1 MLKDNKEYLSEVYEK
16 INNRLKT
23 SEIKHNKKL
32 NFKTATTVI
41 ASTIIVLGT
50 SLTVYAALGGTIGG
64 KPILDWFGIDFSD
77 HYSEYVVPIQNE
89 SIETNGAKLSL
100 INTVCDD
107 GFITFE
113 FDLFLDE
120 KAKSQLGNIKKL
132 DWMSDAESLVI
143 SFNER
148 AGISAHNNYIQIDG
162 NIYDISSS
170 KRHQQVFKISDY
182 EYKIYQM
189 YFLTDRELQ
198 GKTDFTVTLDNI
210 SIVNMNETKDFKTRV
225 RSYKKE
231 PESIEDLL
239 YKSGSNQTIDDIL
252 KNYDDNSSSVQI
264 KNDPNISDDFKVML
278 ESAWY
283 SDGNLTL
290 ADTQT
295 GLKTFIKNYKTKG
308 STIEDILKENGL
320 EEDLETIL
328 SKYSDDITIDELREE
343 YTSDYDNVSK
353 ELSPEDY
360 SKAIEKIDIEMSPE
374 RKSKRKEIFTLI
386 LLYDEAEGRRE
397 KDIIMDDKFDINL
410 SKYAILEDTSI
421 IPQDTQT
428 VSYKKMNINIDKVTV
443 TPIQT
448 IITLTSTINNASSNS
463 LTNTYNEDY
472 IGLLGYNVYDIE
484 GNLLANHQFQ
494 QKRTLILDNGK
505 TIEWFSS
512 DGVNKLKFNNATM
525 LLKNYITVKTDENLD
540 SIKIVPYV
548 QESAGNNHLLNP
560 LIIKLK

>member
-1 MLKDNKEYLSEVYEK
+1 MLKDDKKYLSEVYEK
-16 INNRLKT
+16 INIRLKN
-23 SEIKHNKKL
+23 SETQNNKKL
-32 NFKTATTVI
+32 NFKTATTAI
-41 ASTIIVLGT
+41 ASTIIVLGS

-77 HYSEYVVPIQNE
+77 HYSKYVVPIQNE
-89 SIETNGAKLSL
+89 SIETNGARLSL

-113 FDLFLDE
+113 FDLILDE

-170 KRHQQVFKISDY
+170 KRHQQVLKISDY

-198 GKTDFTVTLDNI
+198 GKTDFTVMLDNI

-231 PESIEDLL
+231 PESIEDFL
-239 YKSGSNQTIDDIL
+239 YKSGSNQTIDEIL
-252 KNYDDNSSSVQI
+252 KNYDDNSTYRQI
-264 KNDPNISDDFKVML
+264 KNDPTISDDFKVLL

-290 ADTQT
+290 PDTQT

-308 STIEDILKENGL
+308 TTIEDILKENGI

-343 YTSDYDNVSK
+343 YLSDYNSVSK
-353 ELSPEDY
+353 ELS
-360 SKAIEKIDIEMSPE
+360 IEEYALATDKIDKEMSPE
-374 RKSKRKEIFTLI
+374 RKSQRKEIFTLI

-397 KDIIMDDKFDINL
+397 KDIIMDGKFDINL
-410 SKYAILEDTSI
+410 SKDAILEDTSI

-472 IGLLGYNVYDIE
+472 IGLLRYNVYDIE
-484 GNLLANHQFQ
+484 GNLLANHQFE

-512 DGVNKLKFNNATM
+512 DGVNNLKFNNATM

-548 QESAGNNHLLNP
+548 QESSDNNHFLNP

>member
-252 KNYDDNSSSVQI
+252 KNYDDNSSYVQI